1 MDKRFSAVY
10 ETVPREA
17 DGKFLP
23 GITPGPGRP
32 KGRVGGR
39 AMALQTLDA
48 MLGEERNQEN
58 LRHALQ
64 ANFDNDPVKFFKQ
77 IIMPLLPT
85 EVKLKLGEEGGA
97 RVRRAT
103 FNIQLSTLNI
113 QFIDSSGQETMAG
126 SLRPTSSLNA
136 GSRPS
141 ARSPATC

>member
-1 MDKRFSAVY
+1 MDSPISTSNELDF
-10 ETVPREA
+10 VPVRGD
-17 DGKFLP
+17 DGRFLP
-23 GITPGPGRP
+23 GTVAPGRP

-85 EVKLKLGEEGGA
+85 EVKMKLGEKGGFSWMSLPDMI
-97 RVRRAT
+97 RMRD
-103 FNIQLSTLNI
+103 NQKSTSPV
-113 QFIDSSGQETMAG
+113 IDVSASCVVEDAG
-126 SLRPTSSLNA
+126 EK
-136 GSRPS
+136 PS
-141 ARSPATC
+141 A

>member
-1 MDKRFSAVY
+1 MSEPFSTVYKTAV
-10 ETVPREA
+10 RGL
-17 DGKFLP
+17 DGTFSQGAL
-23 GITPGPGRP
+23 PGPGRP

-85 EVKLKLGEEGGA
+85 EVKMKLGEEGGFSWMSLPDMI
-97 RVRRAT
+97 RMRD
-103 FNIQLSTLNI
+103 NQKSTSPV
-113 QFIDSSGQETMAG
+113 IDVSASCVVEDAG
-126 SLRPTSSLNA
+126 EK
-136 GSRPS
+136 PS
-141 ARSPATC
+141 A